1 MCFRRGRGDGGR
13 GKDAEGFIRF
23 GTLTVESVPVQGDPG
38 VPGTPG
44 TPGTPGRVGRPGDQV
59 REGERKE
66 RGREGEK
73 MKRRVERGKKGEMEG
88 GRSKDGSLS
97 VVRVCEVRR
106 AFVGNRGILAD
117 QDDQEM
123 R

>member
-1 MCFRRGRGDGGR
+1 MGEGG
-13 GKDAEGFIRF
+13 KHEEGFIRF
-23 GTLTVESVPVQGDPG
+23 VMLTIKSVPVQGDPG

-73 MKRRVERGKKGEMEG
+73 MKRRVERGKKGEREG
-88 GRSKDGSLS
+88 GSSKDGSLS

-106 AFVGNRGILAD
+106 AFVGSRGILAD